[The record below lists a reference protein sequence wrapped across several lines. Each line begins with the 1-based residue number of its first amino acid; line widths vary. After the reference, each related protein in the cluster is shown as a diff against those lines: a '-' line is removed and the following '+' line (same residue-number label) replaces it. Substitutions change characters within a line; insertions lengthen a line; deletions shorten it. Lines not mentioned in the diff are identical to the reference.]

1 MCGIVG
7 CIGNRSVTPILVESL
22 KLLEYRGYDSAGI
35 ATLNGTDIDITK
47 TKGKISDLESVLS
60 SEGKSSELESTV
72 FSTGSACVGIGHTRW
87 ATHGT
92 PSTTN
97 AHPHTDCNGSI
108 AVVHNGI
115 IENFQALKEE
125 LASKGHFFSSD
136 TDTEVLAHLCEDCYN
151 GDLERAVRD
160 ALVRVKGSY
169 AIAVIADNEP
179 DVIVAARNESPLIV
193 GLGDGEN
200 FIASDIPAIRKFT
213 DKIIYIN
220 DGEIVRVTRDNVTV
234 STLEGLKVEKTV
246 TIAEGSIQE
255 AERGGYE
262 HFMLK
267 EIHEQP
273 KALRETME
281 DRLCELEGSI
291 DFEEL
296 RALENEICNIE
307 SISIVACGTSYHAG
321 LLGKYILEDLLRIPV
336 RVEYSSEF
344 RYNNLLSGKKSL
356 AMGIS
361 QSGETADTLAAMNEA
376 KSQGYLTLAIT
387 NVAGST
393 ITRKADEILLT
404 KSGAEIGVAATK
416 TFTAQILILY
426 MFGVYAA
433 RLRKLIDVETSRHII
448 TSMKSVPGLIESL
461 LDDFG
466 NIEKAASRVC
476 EEDCCYFI
484 GRGLS
489 YPIALEGALKMK
501 EISYIRA
508 EGFPAGELKHGP
520 LALITAGTPVIALVP
535 NDKTYYKTL
544 SNIKEV
550 KARNAR
556 VTAIANSSDDEIAK
570 YVDSVIEIPDV
581 DEFFSPML
589 TAVVLQL
596 LAYYA
601 AKNKGAEIDQPRNL
615 AKSVTVE

>member
-22 KLLEYRGYDSAGI
+22 KRLEYRGYDSAGI
-35 ATLNGTDIDITK
+35 ATLNGAEIDITK
-47 TKGKISDLESVLS
+47 TEGKISDLESILS
-60 SEGKSSELESTV
+60 LTD
-72 FSTGSACVGIGHTRW
+72 SASVGIGHTRW
-87 ATHGT
+87 ATHGI
-92 PSTTN
+92 PSSTN
-97 AHPHTDCNGSI
+97 AHPLVDCSGSI

-125 LASKGHFFSSD
+125 LTSKGHIFSSD
-136 TDTEVLAHLCEDCYN
+136 TDTEVLAHLFEDCYN
-151 GDLERAVRD
+151 GDLERAVRG
-160 ALVRVKGSY
+160 ALLRVEGSY
-169 AIAVIADNEP
+169 AVAVISDNEP
-179 DVIVAARNESPLIV
+179 DVIVAARKDSPLIV

-200 FIASDIPAIRKFT
+200 FLASDIPAIRKYT
-213 DKIIYIN
+213 NKVIYID
-220 DGEIVRVTRDNVTV
+220 DGEIVRITRDNLTV
-234 STLEGLKVEKTV
+234 STLQGLKVEKTI
-246 TIAEGSIQE
+246 TIADGSILD

-291 DFEEL
+291 DFKEL
-296 RALENEICNIE
+296 RALENEIQDLE
-307 SISIVACGTSYHAG
+307 SITIIACGTSYHAG
-321 LLGKYILEDLLRIPV
+321 ILGKYILEDLLRMPV

-356 AMGIS
+356 ALCIS

-376 KSQGYLTLAIT
+376 KSEGYLTLAIT
-387 NVAGST
+387 NVVGST
-393 ITRKADEILLT
+393 ITRRADEILLT
-404 KSGAEIGVAATK
+404 KSGIEIGVAATK

-426 MFGVYAA
+426 MFGVYVA
-433 RLRKLIDVETSRHII
+433 RLKHLTDVETSRNVI
-448 TSMKSVPGLIESL
+448 TSMKLVPGLIESL
-461 LDDFG
+461 LDNVS
-466 NIEKAASRVC
+466 NIEKTASRVC
-476 EEDCCYFI
+476 ESDCCYFI
-484 GRGLS
+484 GRGLN

-501 EISYIRA
+501 EISYIKA

-520 LALITAGTPVIALVP
+520 LALITSGTPVIALVP
-535 NDKTYYKTL
+535 KGKTYYKTL
-544 SNIKEV
+544 GNIKEV
-550 KARNAR
+550 KARNAY
-556 VTAIANSSDDEIAK
+556 VIAIANESDDEIVK
-570 YVDSVIEIPDV
+570 YVDSVIKIPDV

-589 TAVVLQL
+589 AAVVLQL

-601 AKNKGAEIDQPRNL
+601 AKYKGAEIDQPRNL